1 MIETT
6 FIISVCSGILFTI
19 SEILP
24 YLSKIKSN
32 GILQFIIEEL
42 IRTKQSNKTNQQDDK
57 YDQII
62 DLLEDIKS
70 NQNQKYSL
78 DTKSQITS
86 Q

>member
-24 YLSKIKSN
+24 YISKIKSN

-42 IRTKQSNKTNQQDDK
+42 VLTKQSNKTNQQDDK

-78 DTKSQITS
+78 DTK
-86 Q
+86 